1 MKHKVLL
8 AAVVVAVAALFAMPA
23 FALSDGWIY
32 FDDTKGDFGVTD
44 CVEADMWYDLGFTAD
59 TDDDGLGND
68 WFAVVQVDAYGRPLD
83 VDYWVA
89 TVGFS
94 YIGTDYTDMGII
106 WYEVAAR
113 PVTVAMFD
121 IPYPYGNGGGPS
133 ENTLKAANWVLANGT
148 FIDEAVQDPGLF
160 SADCAADVPLMD
172 PFSFRYVPPAVMLGW
187 PEDGRLNE
195 HPGAPIA
202 IYAVDDGVF
211 EVWGIDV
218 NTGMG
223 MLAFTADTT
232 GVVAGAAPFIGAE
245 GTNPFSFQPI
255 TMYVLPSGEFQINTY
270 YGFGKPYIVTWPM
283 DSTEPGDLY
292 VQDW

>member
-1 MKHKVLL
+1 MRKFL
-8 AAVVVAVAALFAMPA
+8 AVAAVLALVLVLAVPA
-23 FALSDGWIY
+23 SAASGGKIWFN
-32 FDDTKGDFGVTD
+32 DTDVFVFGTNCADFWVWHRLQ
-44 CVEADMWYDLGFTAD
+44 VTAD
-59 TDDDGLGND
+59 TDDDGGGHD
-68 WFAVVQVDAYGRPLD
+68 YVAIVAVDALGRPID
-83 VDYWVA
+83 TDYW
-89 TVGFS
+89 GFPAGDALDWNS
-94 YIGTDYTDMGII
+94 IDPGMIF
-106 WYEVAAR
+106 YEIAAR
-113 PVTVAMFD
+113 PITAALFD
-121 IPYPYGNGGGPS
+121 IPYPFGNGGGPS
-133 ENTLKAANWVLANGT
+133 ENTLKSFDWILANGT
-148 FIDEAVQDPGLF
+148 LMDEVVFDPAYAVPDG
-160 SADCAADVPLMD
+160 CAGVPLMD
-172 PFSFRYVPPAVMLGW
+172 AYTFKHVPAEVMLGW

-232 GVVAGAAPFIGAE
+232 ALVAGDVPIVGAE
-245 GTNPFSFQPI
+245 ALNPYTFQPI
-255 TMYVLPSGEFQINTY
+255 TMYLLPSEEFQINTY